1 MHLKRI
7 TLALLVGAFLFLLP
21 GTAGAQPAP
30 SRSDTPD
37 VLVRVHGDVHLGPN
51 ESADVV
57 VVVNANAVIEGTVRE
72 VLVVVHGTAIISG
85 TVGQELVL
93 VKSTGD
99 LQPSARING
108 EVILAGPSTL
118 NQAEGAVVTGTIV
131 RRENFDFNF
140 PFGFFSSFIFWLA
153 ITVLTLSSGLLF
165 AGVAGRQ
172 LSEAGATI
180 TSTIGSSVLGVLTV
194 FIALP
199 LLAMLAMMTV
209 VGIPLGIAALLLLP
223 VLGFLGYL
231 VAGTRLGTL
240 ILRVMGI
247 TADPDHPYL
256 PALLGL
262 LVLRLFA
269 LIPFAGFLVAFLA
282 GVIGA
287 GALAVLAW
295 RALRGPAT
303 GALEPLPI

>member
-1 MHLKRI
+1 MNLKRI
-7 TLALLVGAFLFLLP
+7 TLALLAGAALVLLP
-21 GTAGAQPAP
+21 STAGAQPGP
-30 SRSDTPD
+30 SHSDTPD
-37 VLVRVHGDVHLGPN
+37 VLVRIHGDVHLGPD

-57 VVVNANAVIEGTVRE
+57 VVVNANAVIEGTVRQ
-72 VLVVVHGTAIISG
+72 VLVVVHGTATVSG
-85 TVGQELVL
+85 TVGQEMVL

-99 LQPSARING
+99 LQPTARING

-118 NQAEGAVVTGTIV
+118 NQAAGAVVAGEIV
-131 RRENFDFNF
+131 RRENFNVDL

-153 ITVLTLSSGLLF
+153 ITVFTLSAGLLF

-180 TSTIGSSVLGVLTV
+180 TSTIGGSMLGVLTV

-199 LLAMLAMMTV
+199 LLAVLAMMTV
-209 VGIPLGIAALLLLP
+209 VGIPLGVAALLLVP
-223 VLGFLGYL
+223 ALGFLGYL
-231 VAGTRLGTL
+231 VVGTRLGTL
-240 ILRVMGI
+240 VLRVLGI

-269 LIPFAGFLVAFLA
+269 LVPFVGFLAAFLA
-282 GVIGA
+282 GVLGA

-295 RALRGPAT
+295 RALRSPTA